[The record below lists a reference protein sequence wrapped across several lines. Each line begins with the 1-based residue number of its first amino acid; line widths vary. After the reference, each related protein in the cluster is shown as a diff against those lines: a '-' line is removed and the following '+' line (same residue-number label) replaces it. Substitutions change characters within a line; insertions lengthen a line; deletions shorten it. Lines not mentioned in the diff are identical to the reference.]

1 MLSDAQKEQLNALLA
16 KQFMRMEPGTTCSR
30 YSLMWELSRSADR
43 EAWFES
49 IGDLRSEEYLAE
61 LDRYPGRIEAEK
73 AGFITEEVSPSWL
86 LLNGLYR
93 RFRRL
98 SPGEAPSQ
106 PPASVYLSTGG
117 LGWESSIDVELLW
130 GYGHARYDFNLGYA
144 TRGLSARRALA
155 SNEATPLLAALD
167 DSGALAWDTHYKNPG
182 VLDGEHWELL
192 VRYADGTAF
201 KSEGSNNWPEGFDTL
216 YGALRDLGMM
226 RYGRRGCMIESL

>member
-117 LGWESSIDVELLW
+117 LSWESSIDVEFLW
-130 GYGHARYDFNLGYA
+130 GYGHARSC
-144 TRGLSARRALA
+144 RKC
-155 SNEATPLLAALD
+155 
-167 DSGALAWDTHYKNPG
+167 WC
-182 VLDGEHWELL
+182 
-192 VRYADGTAF
+192 
-201 KSEGSNNWPEGFDTL
+201 KSE
-216 YGALRDLGMM
+216 
-226 RYGRRGCMIESL
+226 